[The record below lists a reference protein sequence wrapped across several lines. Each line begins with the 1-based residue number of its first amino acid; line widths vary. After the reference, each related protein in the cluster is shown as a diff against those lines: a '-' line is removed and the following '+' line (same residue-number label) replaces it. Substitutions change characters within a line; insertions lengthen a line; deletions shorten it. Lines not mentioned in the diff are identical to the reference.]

1 MPIPSK
7 SQQPPQSLSTLSPNP
22 PKGMSK
28 QTEHM
33 QINVISDSGLKMTFY
48 LNVLHSAQGL
58 WPGGAAALQP
68 RILKCFTASAT
79 RVAEKGAEQAGARL
93 KQGKG
98 EIQVD

>member
-7 SQQPPQSLSTLSPNP
+7 SQQPPQSLPTLSPNP